1 MNQRHIYPQGYGF
14 GVKLQG
20 WGRKA
25 EGLVQ
30 LGLSENGLQ
39 FGRAGREVHSED
51 GEGLLRVSSCPTLSS
66 MCPFLS
72 PFCLS
77 VLLTLESFFLNNLMT
92 ATSGFGLLFCP
103 YILSS
108 AFTRRLPSL
117 SLPPRKKRASARN
130 LTDYYLWLFIVLLS
144 GSQYCSKQVS
154 FPQRTKWFSSTEW
167 VVSVLS
173 TWRKTYFTQ
182 KTASV
187 VKAQMGNNLVIQK

>member
-1 MNQRHIYPQGYGF
+1 MDHRHIYPQGYGF

-20 WGRKA
+20 WERKA
-25 EGLVQ
+25 GLVQ
-30 LGLSENGLQ
+30 LGLSENSLQ

-51 GEGLLRVSSCPTLSS
+51 GEGLLRLSSRPTLSS

-72 PFCLS
+72 LFCLS
-77 VLLTLESFFLNNLMT
+77 KLLTLESFFFLT
-92 ATSGFGLLFCP
+92 TSWLLLQDLSYCFVYIFC
-103 YILSS
+103 L
-108 AFTRRLPSL
+108 LPSQETAL
-117 SLPPRKKRASARN
+117 FEPPPQKKRASARN
-130 LTDYYLWLFIVLLS
+130 LTDYYLCLFIVLLS

-154 FPQRTKWFSSTEW
+154 FPQRAKWFISIEW

-173 TWRKTYFTQ
+173 TWRKTYSTQ